1 MVEFRYDRSSH
12 KRIYVSGKRLAC
24 MVLTT
29 VVTGTLLFLLLVT
42 VTMSYLIYVRIKH
55 LQREVERLR
64 SKIEIEDEELEQI
77 ESSLK
82 SLDM

>member
-1 MVEFRYDRSSH
+1 
-12 KRIYVSGKRLAC
+12 

>member
-1 MVEFRYDRSSH
+1 MVEFRYDRGSH
-12 KRIYVSGKRLAC
+12 KRIYVSGKRLSC

>member
-1 MVEFRYDRSSH
+1 MCPENVQSP
-12 KRIYVSGKRLAC
+12 
-24 MVLTT
+24 M
-29 VVTGTLLFLLLVT
+29 VVTTAVTGILFVLLV
-42 VTMSYLIYVRIKH
+42 VSLSLSYLIYVRIKH

-64 SKIEIEDEELEQI
+64 SKMEVEDEELEKI

>member
-1 MVEFRYDRSSH
+1 
-12 KRIYVSGKRLAC
+12 
-24 MVLTT
+24 MVLTA